1 MRSGR
6 IVCLLLLAAALTVGG
21 AAAAAAEPPL
31 PPPLPP
37 PPTPVAPPA
46 PNAKAGDQL
55 ERSFEQSL
63 VPLDPSISR
72 YPVSRYHVFY
82 DEGGNNLLTK
92 TVANATRG
100 QGAIGLATDF
110 AFQVS
115 GFFIALAVA
124 LLTWGF
130 TFKVAAAFAEPAA
143 KVAEAYQA
151 QIIGPLSLLELA
163 GVLLAIYVAWHGTRG
178 RTQRA
183 IGELLVSLTIITLAT
198 VVVPQG
204 LLNWT
209 MNAASG
215 SAGTILV
222 VGTGGDP
229 NTVPAPSTTSGTG
242 YARDDF
248 APYFRAYG
256 RTLVEQFVAV
266 PSARL
271 SWGSIPKGACAK
283 AMDRILAEGFDAAD
297 DRARQVMAD
306 AGPDCRRHAEF
317 AAHPSFWRLLGALF
331 NALTAL
337 MVLLV
342 AFILT
347 GILIGGQ
354 VSLAL
359 LIIFTR
365 PALLLGVVP
374 WGWARALFHRWAT
387 GFPKFLILV
396 IALSFLLVGFTV
408 TTRAVAVA
416 SESWPE
422 AVRWLVMFVLPA
434 LAVGYGFKARK
445 QAEHTSRELRRR
457 LETAPVGGSYGANW
471 MPIAEAGLAGA
482 VAGNLLD
489 GGREA
494 RRAGHGAREGLFG
507 SRRRDGWL
515 LGRRP
520 HELAGAAAAAGVTG
534 HHASAP
540 AALNVGGQPTGA
552 VADGAAAPARS
563 ADRDPRATA
572 EADARVRGLRVAPG
586 QVPASLAAQAPRS
599 LADMV
604 PRNRGDE
611 VRTGQAQPEP
621 ASVERTS
628 QAGQPAGAAGLLGP
642 DGRPLRPTGAPSQ
655 TAAQT
660 ATVAAATTAASTGGT
675 PAGKP
680 AGAPQRGRP
689 AAPRGATA
697 GATRAAARRQPSPSS
712 IAARARTS
720 KAARLLRGTGR
731 VAHGVGATAFN
742 LSFDLPRTSAETLG
756 RASAHAERLR
766 DGVRGVL
773 SQTDEATTR
782 WAVENHPRGLPGVY
796 QRAKRDTQRSRR

>member
-1 MRSGR
+1 VSPGR
-6 IVCLLLLAAALTVGG
+6 VVCLLLLAAALTVGVP
-21 AAAAAAEPPL
+21 AAAAADPLL

-46 PNAKAGDQL
+46 PDAKAGDQL

-63 VPLDPSISR
+63 VPLDPSMSR

-92 TVANATRG
+92 TVANVSRG
-100 QGAIGLATDF
+100 QGAIGLATEF

-115 GFFIALAVA
+115 GFLIALAVA

-143 KVAEAYQA
+143 KIAEAYQT
-151 QIIGPLSLLELA
+151 QLIGPLNLLQLA
-163 GVLLAIYVAWHGTRG
+163 GLLLAIYVAWHGIRG

-183 IGELLVSLTIITLAT
+183 VGELLVSLTIITLAT

-215 SAGTILV
+215 TSGTILV

-229 NTVPAPSTTSGTG
+229 NSVPAPSTTSGTG

-271 SWGSIPKGACAK
+271 SWGAIPKGACAK
-283 AMDRILAEGFDAAD
+283 AMDRILTQGYDAAD

-306 AGPDCRRHAEF
+306 AGPDCRRHADF
-317 AAHPSFWRLLGALF
+317 AAHPSIWRLLGALF

-342 AFILT
+342 AGVLT
-347 GILIGGQ
+347 GILIAGQ

-359 LIIFTR
+359 LVIFTR

-387 GFPKFLILV
+387 GFPKFLIMV
-396 IALSFLLVGFTV
+396 VALSGLLVGFTI
-408 TTRAVAVA
+408 TARAVAVA

-422 AVRWLVMFVLPA
+422 AVRWLVMVVLPV
-434 LAVGYGFKARK
+434 LGIGYAFKARK
-445 QAEHTSRELRRR
+445 KAEHAGRELRHR
-457 LETAPVGGSYGANW
+457 LENAPIGGSHGANW
-471 MPIAEAGLAGA
+471 IPIAEAGLAGA

-489 GGREA
+489 GWREA
-494 RRAGHGAREGLFG
+494 RRTGHDVREGLFG

-534 HHASAP
+534 HHASPP
-540 AALNVGGQPTGA
+540 AALNAGGEAAGQ
-552 VADGAAAPARS
+552 VADGAAPAARS
-563 ADRDPRATA
+563 PASDPRAAA
-572 EADARVRGLRVAPG
+572 EADAQTRGLRVAPG

-611 VRTGQAQPEP
+611 VRTGPRQSEP
-621 ASVERTS
+621 ASAERTS

-642 DGRPLRPTGAPSQ
+642 DGRPLRPTGATTQVAP
-655 TAAQT
+655 QT
-660 ATVAAATTAASTGGT
+660 ATAAAATAAATTGAT
-675 PAGKP
+675 PAGQP

-689 AAPRGATA
+689 AAARGTPPA
-697 GATRAAARRQPSPSS
+697 GTRSAARQQPPPSS

-742 LSFDLPRTSAETLG
+742 LSFDLPRTGAETLG

-773 SQTDEATTR
+773 SQADEAKIR
-782 WAVENHPRGLPGVY
+782 WAIENHPRGLAGVY
-796 QRAKRDTQRSRR
+796 QRAKRDTQRSRP

>member
-1 MRSGR
+1 VRTRR
-6 IVCLLLLAAALTVGG
+6 IACLLLLAAALTGVSAG
-21 AAAAAAEPPL
+21 AATADPL

-37 PPTPVAPPA
+37 PPAPVAPPA
-46 PNAKAGDQL
+46 SNAQAGDQL
-55 ERSFEQSL
+55 ERTFEQSM
-63 VPLDPSISR
+63 VPVDPAVSR
-72 YPVSRYHVFY
+72 YPVSRYHVYY
-82 DEGGNNLLTK
+82 DEGGDNLLTK
-92 TVANATRG
+92 AVANVSRG
-100 QGAIGLATDF
+100 QGAIGLATEF

-130 TFKVAAAFAEPAA
+130 TFKVAAAVADPAA
-143 KVAEAYQA
+143 KVAEAYQT
-151 QIIGPLSLLELA
+151 QLIGPLNLLQLA
-163 GVLLAIYVAWHGTRG
+163 GLLLAIYVAWHGIRG

-183 IGELLVSLTIITLAT
+183 IGELVVSLTIVTLAT

-215 SAGTILV
+215 TAGTVLV

-229 NTVPAPSTTSGTG
+229 NTVPAPSTTTGTG

-248 APYFRAYG
+248 APYFRTYG
-256 RTLVEQFVAV
+256 RTLVEQFVVV

-271 SWGSIPKGACAK
+271 SWGSIPKGACGK
-283 AMDRILAEGFDAAD
+283 ALDRILAEGYEATA

-317 AAHPSFWRLLGALF
+317 AAHPSIWRLLGALF
-331 NALTAL
+331 NAMTAF

-342 AFILT
+342 AAILT

-365 PALLLGVVP
+365 PALLLGVIP

-387 GFPKFLILV
+387 GFPKFVILV
-396 IALSFLLVGFTV
+396 LALSFVLVGFTV
-408 TTRAVAVA
+408 TVRAVTVA
-416 SESWPE
+416 SEAWPE
-422 AVRWLVMFVLPA
+422 AVRWLVMFVLPV

-445 QAEHTSRELRRR
+445 QAQHASRELRRR

-489 GGREA
+489 GWREA

-520 HELAGAAAAAGVTG
+520 HELAGSAATAGVVG
-534 HHASAP
+534 HHGGPPS
-540 AALNVGGQPTGA
+540 ALNLGGEPAGA
-552 VADGAAAPARS
+552 VADGSAAAPTPPS
-563 ADRDPRATA
+563 GDPREQA
-572 EADARVRGLRVAPG
+572 EAEARTRGLKVTPG
-586 QVPASLAAQAPRS
+586 QVPASLAAQAPQS

-611 VRTGQAQPEP
+611 VRTGRTPPEP
-621 ASVERTS
+621 TSAERAS
-628 QAGQPAGAAGLLGP
+628 QPAGSGGLLGP
-642 DGRPLRPTGAPSQ
+642 DGRPIRATGATTQAAPHAATATATTTGAASVGRPT
-655 TAAQT
+655 
-660 ATVAAATTAASTGGT
+660 
-675 PAGKP
+675 
-680 AGAPQRGRP
+680 
-689 AAPRGATA
+689 
-697 GATRAAARRQPSPSS
+697 AARRSRRTAAPPGTAAGGSRATPRRPPPPSS

-720 KAARLLRGTGR
+720 KAARLLGGTAR
-731 VAHGVGATAFN
+731 VAQGVGATAFN
-742 LSFDLPRTSAETLG
+742 LSFDLPRTGAETLG

-773 SQTDEATTR
+773 SRADEATTR
-782 WAVENHPRGLPGVY
+782 WAVENHPRGWPGVY
-796 QRAKRDTQRSRR
+796 QRAKRDTRRRRQ